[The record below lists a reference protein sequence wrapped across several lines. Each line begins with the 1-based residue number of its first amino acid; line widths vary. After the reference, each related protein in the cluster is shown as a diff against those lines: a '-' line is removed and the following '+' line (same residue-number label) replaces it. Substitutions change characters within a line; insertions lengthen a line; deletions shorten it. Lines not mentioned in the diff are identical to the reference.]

1 MRTNVL
7 ACIPVPPELAIE
19 LDRTKSFP
27 NVATIDNRTPL
38 HLTLAVGCVGE
49 FSTETLEAL
58 KKKLHKIRFPEFDL
72 RFTGTEGF

>member
-19 LDRTKSFP
+19 LDRTKAFP
-27 NVATIDNRTPL
+27 NVATVDNRTPL
-38 HLTLAVGCVGE
+38 HLTIAVGCAGE
-49 FSTETLEAL
+49 FSVETLGAL
-58 KKKLHKIRFPEFDL
+58 KKRLRKLRFPKFDL